1 MTKSIPDP
9 NLRTPSWARRAF
21 LRAGL
26 MVPALFAT
34 SGALVPTPASA
45 DPDET
50 PTPSAGE
57 GPFFTPRSPER
68 ATLLEPGV
76 AGTPIDLS
84 GRVLDTRG
92 RPVPRALLDF
102 WHADASGQYDT
113 QGFRFRGHQYAGAD
127 GSFRL
132 RTIVPG
138 SYGPPRHYHV
148 KVRAERGTA
157 LTTQLLFPG
166 DERNGGPL
174 DDRLLMAVDDGHAR
188 FDFVLDLG

>member
-9 NLRTPSWARRAF
+9 ILRTPSWARRAF

-34 SGALVPTPASA
+34 SGALVPTPACA

-76 AGTPIDLS
+76 AGTPIDVS

-92 RPVPRALLDF
+92 RPVPRVLLDF
-102 WHADASGQYDT
+102 WHADA
-113 QGFRFRGHQYAGAD
+113 
-127 GSFRL
+127 
-132 RTIVPG
+132 
-138 SYGPPRHYHV
+138 
-148 KVRAERGTA
+148 
-157 LTTQLLFPG
+157 
-166 DERNGGPL
+166 
-174 DDRLLMAVDDGHAR
+174 
-188 FDFVLDLG
+188 